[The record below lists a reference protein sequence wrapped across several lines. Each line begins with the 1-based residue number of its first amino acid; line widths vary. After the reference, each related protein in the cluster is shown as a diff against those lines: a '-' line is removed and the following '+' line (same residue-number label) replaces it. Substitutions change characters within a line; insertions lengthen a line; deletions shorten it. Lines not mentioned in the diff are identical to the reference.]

1 MDSVASKIVI
11 VTTSVDK
18 HDINGKLIPKGTMV
32 KGEKRDDYAEIYEVE
47 TIEDNP
53 NDAPSRF
60 PVLTANEYNPDSFTI
75 LKELPEQPR
84 SSHLIYED
92 NPEICIIITK
102 PGLVTHGMPHTPIPV
117 GTKLRGKLNHL
128 GFVENARSEDGTLF
142 KKILIPSQ
150 YREDKSCSISGGR
163 SKRKRVKKTKRRRS
177 RAKK

>member
-1 MDSVASKIVI
+1 MDSAASKIVI

-18 HDINGKLIPKGTMV
+18 EDINGKLIPAGTMV
-32 KGEKRDDYAEIYEVE
+32 KGEKRDDYAEIYDAE

-53 NDAPSRF
+53 TDAPSRF
-60 PVLTANEYNPDSFTI
+60 RVLSVDEYNPDSFTI

-84 SSHLIYED
+84 SPHLIYED

-128 GFVENARSEDGTLF
+128 GFVENARGGDLF
-142 KKILIPSQ
+142 ISKVFKTHYKK
-150 YREDKSCSISGGR
+150 DDSCSISGGR
-163 SKRKRVKKTKRRRS
+163 SKRKKVKKTKRRRS